1 MDGAAVG
8 ADCAADDGAVM
19 QSGLAMLAAS
29 SQSFSGDNL
38 KHVEEHGTAE
48 ARAVAVH
55 GDTLEAT
62 GPELTGGAGATAAGR
77 GDSTPTMNACAGT
90 VPRLPPLEGLTPS
103 LWVERD
109 LRAPPRCVSQHQQ
122 HSAERHRTRP
132 VPLETWP
139 LCASLW

>member
-48 ARAVAVH
+48 ARGRARADRALPSA
-55 GDTLEAT
+55 GPPAQTRGTRDGPTLIDRWSWRH
-62 GPELTGGAGATAAGR
+62 R

-122 HSAERHRTRP
+122 HNAERRRTRP
-132 VPLETWP
+132 VP
-139 LCASLW
+139 A

>member
-38 KHVEEHGTAE
+38 KHIEEHGTAE

-77 GDSTPTMNACAGT
+77 GDSTQ
-90 VPRLPPLEGLTPS
+90 L
-103 LWVERD
+103 
-109 LRAPPRCVSQHQQ
+109 
-122 HSAERHRTRP
+122 
-132 VPLETWP
+132 
-139 LCASLW
+139 